1 MITQQQRALVAYFS
15 GNKRLCETKRLGRI
29 GRHREL
35 ANSRMNVRE
44 RMSPGYPVEP
54 AAHGKVSD
62 RYVLFAKLLKRLGRD
77 LHASEQTDV
86 IDIGDTKFLE
96 QILFVADL

>member
-15 GNKRLCETKRLGRI
+15 GNKRLCETKRLRRLGC
-29 GRHREL
+29 HCEL

-44 RMSPGYPVEP
+44 RMSPGYSVEP
-54 AAHGKVSD
+54 AARGKVSD
-62 RYVLFAKLLKRLGRD
+62 GDILFAKLLKRLSRY
-77 LHASEQTDV
+77 LHVSEQTDV